1 MWYPVP
7 SLFCSLSFLTT
18 VICLLFTSCYSCHMH
33 PVEGPRYKCKVCSDY
48 DLCQNCFE
56 TRSHKHSFLCLP
68 EEDSTPVNVGK
79 AGKARKREKR
89 GQRTEMIKDWTRCI
103 KQITVS
109 SREGLK
115 LRLFDGTDSYW
126 QSSGPQGKV
135 SFV

>member
-1 MWYPVP
+1 
-7 SLFCSLSFLTT
+7 
-18 VICLLFTSCYSCHMH
+18 MH

-56 TRSHKHSFLCLP
+56 TRSHKHSFLCFA

-79 AGKARKREKR
+79 AGRVRKREKR
-89 GQRTEMIKDWTRCI
+89 VRRTELIKDWSRCI

-135 SFV
+135 SWFL

>member
-1 MWYPVP
+1 
-7 SLFCSLSFLTT
+7 
-18 VICLLFTSCYSCHMH
+18 MH

-68 EEDSTPVNVGK
+68 EEDSTPVLVGK

-89 GQRTEMIKDWTRCI
+89 VQRAEMIKEWTRCI

-135 SFV
+135 SLCKHTCWNYSNCMQRMCSA